1 MKTSTK
7 VKIGVSILLSILLL
21 ALIGQKK
28 KESFRNMESFTTKA
42 NESPKEMISFN
53 TQSGYEIDGS
63 KPNILMEIKDKKC
76 KLNILTDKERELEI
90 QKNVNEQQK
99 QLNEYLNREIKNLR
113 KTEKSNQERATI
125 DPNTCYLQFPAI
137 L

>member
-7 VKIGVSILLSILLL
+7 VKIGVSILLSVLLL

-28 KESFRNMESFTTKA
+28 KESFRNREAFTTRA
-42 NESPKEMISFN
+42 NASPNEMVSLN
-53 TQSGYEIDGS
+53 TDNGYDIDGYT
-63 KPNILMEIKDKKC
+63 PNILMEIKEKKC
-76 KLNILTDKERELEI
+76 KFNTLTDKERELEI
-90 QKNVNEQQK
+90 QKNVNEQQN
-99 QLNEYLNREIKNLR
+99 QLNEYLNREIKSLER
-113 KTEKSNQERATI
+113 KEKSNIESAKL

>member
-7 VKIGVSILLSILLL
+7 VKIGISILLSVLLL

-28 KESFRNMESFTTKA
+28 KESFRNMEQFTARA
-42 NESPKEMISFN
+42 NPSPNANLSLN
-53 TQSGYEIDGS
+53 TQSGYEINGN
-63 KPNILMEIKDKKC
+63 KPNILMEIKEKKC
-76 KLNILTDKERELEI
+76 KFNTLTDKERELEI
-90 QKNVNEQQK
+90 QKNVKDQQT
-99 QLNEYLNREIKNLR
+99 QLTDYLDKEIKKIERNVDKNLENSR
-113 KTEKSNQERATI
+113 F